1 MREIMQKFI
10 ILMYMSLFFAAL
22 AGVVSAG
29 PTPAQP
35 AFDGKSASTTAFL
48 GKGSEAYILNLP
60 EVKVDMTNTSPGLQK
75 TGVVYPLPA
84 PITVSQLFWEQVS
97 GGYVARIRLTSNQ
110 AKRLRYRL
118 MFNQAAP
125 GMEFR
130 VQGNQNSAPL
140 SPVDQ
145 SFIQENTIWLPI
157 TKGNAADLE
166 IFVKGNRP
174 PDNLFVLDAVN
185 LIVAGVNAGNRKL
198 IEKQSLTDLLQ
209 IKPKTLGL
217 IREVEFDLACWNQE
231 SQYPALQEAA
241 SATALISFIKEGGSF
256 ICSGTVLGDRRN
268 SATPW
273 FATANHCITNQAVAN
288 TMSFEWFSQATSCGG
303 SQTDSRYSTTSGG
316 GRMLFSDK
324 KNDAAFL
331 KLRVRPPEGVAYVG
345 WNGRGVGR
353 GSQVWGVHHP
363 EGDHTMVSVG
373 SVTGLGV
380 KINGPDDVER
390 IMNEVRFAFGG
401 TEIGSSGS
409 GLFIT
414 SFGKPQWVGSL
425 YGGPAF
431 DYQLNYYSNLNR
443 FFSRIQ
449 PWLGKSK
456 RRR

>member
-1 MREIMQKFI
+1 MRKFI
-10 ILMYMSLFFAAL
+10 TPLYLSLFFAAL
-22 AGVVSAG
+22 TNVVSAG
-29 PTPAQP
+29 PMPIQP
-35 AFDGKSASTTAFL
+35 AFPDKAAAAAAFL
-48 GKGSEAYILNLP
+48 GKGGEAYVLNLP
-60 EVKVDMTNTSPGLQK
+60 EVKVDMTNSSPGLQK

-84 PITVSQLFWEQVS
+84 PITVVQLFWEQVS
-97 GGYVARIRLTSNQ
+97 GGYVARVRLVSKQ
-110 AKRLRYRL
+110 AKRLRFHL
-118 MFNQAAP
+118 VFNQTAP
-125 GMEFR
+125 GMAFR

-145 SFIQENTIWLPI
+145 SFIQDNTIWLPI

-166 IFVKGNRP
+166 IFVKDNRP

-185 LIVAGVNAGNRKL
+185 LIVAGVSAGNRKL
-198 IEKQSLTDLLQ
+198 IEKQSLSDLLQ
-209 IKPKTLGL
+209 VQPKTLGL
-217 IREVEFDLACWNQE
+217 IREVEFDLACWSQE

-241 SATALISFIKEGGSF
+241 SATALISFIKEGSSF
-256 ICSGTVLGDRRN
+256 ICSGTALGDRRN

-273 FATANHCITNQAVAN
+273 FMTAYHCITNQAVAN
-288 TMSFEWFSQATSCGG
+288 SISFEWFSQATACGG
-303 SQTDSRYSTTSGG
+303 SQTDSRYATTGGG

-345 WNGRGVGR
+345 WSSRGVGPGR
-353 GSQVWGVHHP
+353 QVWGVHHP

-373 SVTGLGV
+373 SVTALGV
-380 KINGPDDVER
+380 KVNGPDDVER

-414 SFGKPQWVGSL
+414 SAGKPQWVGSL

-431 DYQLNYYSNLNR
+431 DYQLKL
-443 FFSRIQ
+443 
-449 PWLGKSK
+449 L
-456 RRR
+456 